1 MEIQTYL
8 DILWRRKW
16 LVVAAAIIGIGI
28 ALAITYV
35 ATPIYTSSITLRIAT
50 IGGDAVGGRTDIG
63 YTERLMNTYA
73 EIITGGQARSELRNQ
88 FNLVER
94 PVISADLIPG
104 TELMKVQVKA
114 EDPTVAYNVANA
126 AADLIIQQNNEQ
138 SNGNGLARQ
147 DILDQRREE
156 VEVELQNARAE
167 YDQLLNE
174 IPNDLGKL
182 DALRQSIELK
192 ERIYATLLE
201 QYEAA
206 RINDALRANSV
217 IVVEPAFTPDSPSS
231 PRTDLNLALGLLVG
245 LFVGVALAFLAE
257 NLDSTLHTREQI
269 EAITHSPTIGE
280 IPAARG
286 NLQVVHGNNGHKPQ
300 FEAFRRLRINVL
312 APLVELPAQVIL
324 VTSAESGEGK
334 TTIVANLAVTMAQ
347 SGRHVV
353 VVDCNLHQPT
363 LHKLFQLE
371 NKSGLTN
378 VLMGQA
384 SVAGVLQKTDTPR
397 LKIVTSGPALS
408 TADGQLEATAL
419 MPQGLIDQ
427 LSQGTELL
435 GSPNMVSI
443 LTKLKEEFDVVLLD
457 TPGMLTVTDAAVLV
471 PLVDEVLVVVAR
483 ERSKRNA
490 LRLVRQQLTSVKA
503 KSVGVVM
510 NRSVVSTKQAT

>member
-1 MEIQTYL
+1 M
-8 DILWRRKW
+8 
-16 LVVAAAIIGIGI
+16 
-28 ALAITYV
+28 
-35 ATPIYTSSITLRIAT
+35 
-50 IGGDAVGGRTDIG
+50 
-63 YTERLMNTYA
+63 
-73 EIITGGQARSELRNQ
+73 
-88 FNLVER
+88 
-94 PVISADLIPG
+94 
-104 TELMKVQVKA
+104 
-114 EDPTVAYNVANA
+114 
-126 AADLIIQQNNEQ
+126 
-138 SNGNGLARQ
+138 
-147 DILDQRREE
+147 
-156 VEVELQNARAE
+156 
-167 YDQLLNE
+167 
-174 IPNDLGKL
+174 
-182 DALRQSIELK
+182 
-192 ERIYATLLE
+192 
-201 QYEAA
+201 
-206 RINDALRANSV
+206 
-217 IVVEPAFTPDSPSS
+217 
-231 PRTDLNLALGLLVG
+231 
-245 LFVGVALAFLAE
+245 
-257 NLDSTLHTREQI
+257 
-269 EAITHSPTIGE
+269 
-280 IPAARG
+280 
-286 NLQVVHGNNGHKPQ
+286 
-300 FEAFRRLRINVL
+300 L